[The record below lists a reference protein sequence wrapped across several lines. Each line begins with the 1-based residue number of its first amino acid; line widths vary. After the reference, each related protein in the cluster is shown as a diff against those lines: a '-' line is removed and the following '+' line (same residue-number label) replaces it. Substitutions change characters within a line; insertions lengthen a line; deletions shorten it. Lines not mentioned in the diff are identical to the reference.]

1 MLMILLFV
9 MFGPTLQQ
17 ETPADHPKVP
27 KDSVQ
32 LNVVGCL
39 TGKVLAVSDV
49 RRSDTESG
57 PVVRAKTFRLS
68 AKGDVGDDVKRE
80 DHHLVEVTG
89 VVRKSALIEPGV
101 KIGHRITVGGGNPV
115 AGSSGARPAP
125 PEMIPVMDV
134 WSVRMRSTSCSGS

>member
-1 MLMILLFV
+1 MLMILLLV
-9 MFGPTLQQ
+9 MSASTLQQ

-27 KDSVQ
+27 KDSIQ

-57 PVVRAKTFRLS
+57 PVVRAKSFRLS

-89 VVRKSALIEPGV
+89 LVRKSALIEPGV
-101 KIGHRITVGGGNPV
+101 KIGKRITVGGGSPV
-115 AGSSGARPAP
+115 AGSGSARHNRCQSAKGA
-125 PEMIPVMDV
+125 
-134 WSVRMRSTSCSGS
+134 SVLSTHFEN